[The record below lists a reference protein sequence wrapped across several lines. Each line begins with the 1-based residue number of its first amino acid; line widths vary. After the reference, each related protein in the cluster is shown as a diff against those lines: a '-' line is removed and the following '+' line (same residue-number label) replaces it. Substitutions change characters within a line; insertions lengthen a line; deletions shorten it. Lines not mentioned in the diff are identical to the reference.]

1 MTHRAPPPAP
11 AAGAPGLEALNHL
24 ILIGAGLIFV
34 SILAGTYSAR
44 LGGPLLLVFLALGM
58 LAGEDG
64 PGGIQFDDFKTV
76 FLVGSIGL
84 ALILF
89 DGGLHTTRAVFRL
102 ALWPA
107 VSLATVGV
115 LLTALIIGG
124 FGMLVFGLTPLEA
137 MLLGAILSS
146 TDAAAVFLL
155 LQRGARDINRRVR
168 ATLEAESGM
177 NDPMAVFLTILA
189 VELLLDPANAEPWRI
204 GLRLAIQL
212 VGGAAIGVG
221 GGIGLRWLINKVE
234 LAVGL
239 YPILAAA
246 GAVTI
251 FAAANVVGASGF
263 LAVYLVGI
271 VMGSRP
277 YRAKQVIARFHDGL
291 IWLVQIAM
299 FLLLGLVVTPSAL
312 MPLLLPAVII
322 AVLLL
327 IVARPVAVWLSLLPF
342 RLDWRAKLFISWVG
356 LRGAVPIFLA
366 SVPIVTGLALGPVFF
381 KIAFVVVIM
390 SLLVQGW
397 TALGV
402 ARALGLEVPGEP
414 EQPAGATLF
423 ELPTSADREIV
434 GYRLRGGCPVL
445 DDSFSTLPLPK
456 RTRVVGVIREGAVA
470 ELAQI
475 ERLQISD
482 YVILLVPPEQ
492 QLALDRLFTPVPPRR
507 AKALDALG
515 EFAFPGETP
524 ASVLASQYGLAIEL
538 EHPLEMLGAY
548 LARSLVDQPVVGDR
562 AKVGEAELVVR
573 AIEEDRITEVGLELL
588 TEEERLPLVRLG
600 RRALAWVGRQRFA
613 QRLRRG
619 FRRR

>member
-1 MTHRAPPPAP
+1 M
-11 AAGAPGLEALNHL
+11 EALNHL
-24 ILIGAGLIFV
+24 ILVGAGLIFV
-34 SILAGTYSAR
+34 SILAGVYSSR
-44 LGGPLLLVFLALGM
+44 LGAPLLLVFLVLGM

-64 PGGIQFDDFKTV
+64 PGGIQFDDFRIV
-76 FLVGSIGL
+76 YLVGSVGL

-89 DGGLHTTRAVFRL
+89 DGGLHTTKTVFRL

-124 FGMLVFGLTPLEA
+124 FGMLVFGLKPLEA
-137 MLLGAILSS
+137 LLLGAILSS
-146 TDAAAVFLL
+146 TDAAAIFLL
-155 LQRGARDINRRVR
+155 LQRSDRDINRRVR

-221 GGIGLRWLINKVE
+221 GGLGLRWLINRIE
-234 LAVGL
+234 IAVGL
-239 YPILAAA
+239 YPILASA
-246 GAVTI
+246 GAVAI
-251 FAAANVVGASGF
+251 FAIANVFEASGF
-263 LAVYLVGI
+263 LAVYLAGI
-271 VMGSRP
+271 VMGSQP

-312 MPLLLPAVII
+312 MQFLVPAILI

-327 IVARPVAVWLSLLPF
+327 LVARPVAVWLSLLPF
-342 RLDWRAKLFISWVG
+342 RLDWRAKLFVSWVG

-366 SVPIVTGLALGPVFF
+366 SIPIVAGLALGSVFF

-397 TALGV
+397 TALGL
-402 ARALGLEVPGEP
+402 ARALGLEVPAEP
-414 EQPAGATLF
+414 EQPEGATLF

-445 DDSFSTLPLPK
+445 EEAFSALPLPK
-456 RTRVVGVIREGAVA
+456 RTRVVGVIREGAIA

-475 ERLQISD
+475 ERLQVRD
-482 YVILLVPPEQ
+482 YVILLVPPVQ
-492 QLALDRLFTPVPPRR
+492 QLALDRLFTPAPPQQ

-515 EFAFPGETP
+515 EFAFGGETP
-524 ASVLASQYGLAIEL
+524 ASALASQYGLAIEL
-538 EHPLEMLGAY
+538 EHPLETLGAY
-548 LARSLVDQPVVGDR
+548 LARRLETQAVVGDR
-562 AKVGEAELVVR
+562 IKLGEAELVVR
-573 AIEEDRITEVGLELL
+573 ALAEDRITEVGLELIA
-588 TEEERLPLVRLG
+588 EADRLPAVRLWRKLRG
-600 RRALAWVGRQRFA
+600 WIRRQRIG
-613 QRLRRG
+613 QRVQRG
-619 FRRR
+619 LGKR